1 MNEVYCRLHCR
12 GYGGRT
18 NHSLT
23 VRRVIVHPLY
33 CCSSTGLLR
42 EGVLQQGWITQMKP
56 AQCHAAEEGIGILRS
71 CVLEERRDAESSS
84 TKNGQAHAPQ
94 KETQGREATEWELL
108 GEGKLFPSALG
119 ISQLVGRLRIL
130 QPLITLFQHQG
141 FPSHHPTRPKQF
153 LLSGHPTPR
162 GLQCAHASVGRERGL
177 AGHQSPLMCIDPT
190 TTTGFSCV
198 CGTAGC
204 APLTCWAP
212 HFCWWHCFTARKGLV
227 QGGEDLHHVLFL

>member
-1 MNEVYCRLHCR
+1 VNEVYCRLHCR

-18 NHSLT
+18 NHLLT

-84 TKNGQAHAPQ
+84 TKTRQAHAPQ

-130 QPLITLFQHQG
+130 LRMRGSSSLF
-141 FPSHHPTRPKQF
+141 SSTKAF
-153 LLSGHPTPR
+153 LLTTPPAPSSSFSQATQHHEVCNVLMHP
-162 GLQCAHASVGRERGL
+162 SVGNG
-177 AGHQSPLMCIDPT
+177 A
-190 TTTGFSCV
+190 
-198 CGTAGC
+198 
-204 APLTCWAP
+204 
-212 HFCWWHCFTARKGLV
+212 
-227 QGGEDLHHVLFL
+227 